1 MVRTPSTKDRAFGP
15 TARVESDKGLLGG
28 LFVKSGLAV
37 LALIA
42 GFWALQG
49 QTITPI
55 NTMCPV
61 KPKQKA
67 KATYYVQYEGQ
78 VIGFC

>member
-1 MVRTPSTKDRAFGP
+1 MRT
-15 TARVESDKGLLGG
+15 L
-28 LFVKSGLAV
+28 
-37 LALIA
+37 LIA
-42 GFWALQG
+42 GIVTLALSSPQG
-49 QTITPI
+49 GQPI

-67 KATYYVQYEGQ
+67 KASLTVVYEGQ

>member
-1 MVRTPSTKDRAFGP
+1 MDVKTLL
-15 TARVESDKGLLGG
+15 GLLI
-28 LFVKSGLAV
+28 
-37 LALIA
+37 ALPALLSAQA
-42 GFWALQG
+42 GQ
-49 QTITPI
+49 PI

-67 KATYYVQYEGQ
+67 KASLTVVYEGQ

>member
-1 MVRTPSTKDRAFGP
+1 MDMKNALLLVAALAALTPQ
-15 TARVESDKGLLGG
+15 
-28 LFVKSGLAV
+28 
-37 LALIA
+37 
-42 GFWALQG
+42 QG
-49 QTITPI
+49 QPI

-67 KATYYVQYEGQ
+67 RANLTVVYEGQ

>member
-1 MVRTPSTKDRAFGP
+1 MDMKSV
-15 TARVESDKGLLGG
+15 
-28 LFVKSGLAV
+28 LFLVAALAAV
-37 LALIA
+37 LP
-42 GFWALQG
+42 Q
-49 QTITPI
+49 QTPI

-67 KATYYVQYEGQ
+67 RANLTVIYEGQ

>member
-1 MVRTPSTKDRAFGP
+1 M
-15 TARVESDKGLLGG
+15 RVLLSAAILTLGLW
-28 LFVKSGLAV
+28 SP
-37 LALIA
+37 
-42 GFWALQG
+42 QG
-49 QTITPI
+49 AAPI

-67 KATYYVQYEGQ
+67 KASLTVVYEGQ

>member
-1 MVRTPSTKDRAFGP
+1 VKVNQRQRFGVVRGCTISKDMKNA
-15 TARVESDKGLLGG
+15 LL
-28 LFVKSGLAV
+28 LVVALAA
-37 LALIA
+37 LAPQQA
-42 GFWALQG
+42 GQ
-49 QTITPI
+49 PI

-67 KATYYVQYEGQ
+67 RANLTVVYEGQ

>member
-1 MVRTPSTKDRAFGP
+1 MLPATSTKDRAFGSRD
-15 TARVESDKGLLGG
+15 RVEFVEMRTLLLAGIALAGLL
-28 LFVKSGLAV
+28 SPQ
-37 LALIA
+37 A
-42 GFWALQG
+42 GQ
-49 QTITPI
+49 PI

-67 KATYYVQYEGQ
+67 KASLTLTYEGQ

>member
-1 MVRTPSTKDRAFGP
+1 MRLVLVA
-15 TARVESDKGLLGG
+15 AI
-28 LFVKSGLAV
+28 
-37 LALIA
+37 LALDLLPPQA
-42 GFWALQG
+42 G
-49 QTITPI
+49 TPI

-67 KATYYVQYEGQ
+67 KASLTVVYEGQ

>member
-1 MVRTPSTKDRAFGP
+1 MKTAFL
-15 TARVESDKGLLGG
+15 V
-28 LFVKSGLAV
+28 LAV
-37 LALIA
+37 LA
-42 GFWALQG
+42 ALTPQ
-49 QTITPI
+49 QQPI

-67 KATYYVQYEGQ
+67 RANLTMLYEGQ

>member
-1 MVRTPSTKDRAFGP
+1 VDVRT
-15 TARVESDKGLLGG
+15 LL
-28 LFVKSGLAV
+28 LAGIS
-37 LALIA
+37 LA
-42 GFWALQG
+42 ALLSPQG
-49 QTITPI
+49 AQPI

-67 KATYYVQYEGQ
+67 KASITVSYEGQ

>member
-1 MVRTPSTKDRAFGP
+1 MKT
-15 TARVESDKGLLGG
+15 L
-28 LFVKSGLAV
+28 LFVVA
-37 LALIA
+37 ALT
-42 GFWALQG
+42 ALLPQ
-49 QTITPI
+49 QTPI

-67 KATYYVQYEGQ
+67 RANLTVVYEGQ

>member
-1 MVRTPSTKDRAFGP
+1 MRI
-15 TARVESDKGLLGG
+15 LLAAAIVALG
-28 LFVKSGLAV
+28 VVPPQSGA
-37 LALIA
+37 
-42 GFWALQG
+42 
-49 QTITPI
+49 PI

-67 KATYYVQYEGQ
+67 KASLTVVYEGQ

>member
-1 MVRTPSTKDRAFGP
+1 MRNA
-15 TARVESDKGLLGG
+15 LL
-28 LFVKSGLAV
+28 LVAALA
-37 LALIA
+37 ALMP
-42 GFWALQG
+42 Q
-49 QTITPI
+49 QTPI

-67 KATYYVQYEGQ
+67 RATITVQYEGQ